1 MFMKTI
7 GSGSSG
13 NCYVLDSGKEILI
26 IEAGIPFSDVKEAI
40 DYQTSRIVGVLSSH
54 EHG

>member
-13 NCYVLDSGKEILI
+13 NCYLLDDGKHILI

>member
-13 NCYVLDSGKEILI
+13 NCYILDSGKEILVL
-26 IEAGIPFSDVKEAI
+26 EAGVPFSDVKEII
-40 DYQTSRIVGVLSSH
+40 DYQTSRIIGVLSSH